1 MSGRVSQYSPTMK
14 GGGLLILA
22 VVALIG
28 GAVSVVFLSKA
39 KTQVKEHEATI
50 ETQKGKIDTLT
61 QKNTTLTQEKAD
73 LTTNLTQARDTI
85 TQTENRLLK
94 LKDDFDVQKAE
105 HEAFIEKTAEELA
118 AKDETIKALN
128 DDLAAAKNK
137 HQDYTADQKHTDRH

>member
-1 MSGRVSQYSPTMK
+1 MK

-61 QKNTTLTQEKAD
+61 QKNTTPTQEKAD
-73 LTTNLTQARDTI
+73 LKTNLTRWDTI
-85 TQTENRLLK
+85 TK
-94 LKDDFDVQKAE
+94 PKIAC
-105 HEAFIEKTAEELA
+105 
-118 AKDETIKALN
+118 
-128 DDLAAAKNK
+128 
-137 HQDYTADQKHTDRH
+137 